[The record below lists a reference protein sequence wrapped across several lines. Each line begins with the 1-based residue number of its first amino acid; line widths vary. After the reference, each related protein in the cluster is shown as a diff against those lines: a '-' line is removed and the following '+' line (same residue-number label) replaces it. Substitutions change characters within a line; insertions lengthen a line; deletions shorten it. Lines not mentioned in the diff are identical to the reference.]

1 MSKYKMLKWAKDL
14 FPIYRSI
21 TGKGT
26 RKTLSY
32 FEKIN
37 PEFKRLKYKT
47 GQKIF
52 DWVVPE
58 EWNIKNSYIEHE
70 SGKKYAQFSKSNLHV
85 VNYSTSINKWIFKD
99 ELLRHIHTRKDLPDA
114 IPYITSYYKKKLGL
128 LFI

>member
-1 MSKYKMLKWAKDL
+1 MLKWAKDL
-14 FPIYRSI
+14 FPIHRSI
-21 TGKGT
+21 TGEGT

-58 EWNIKNSYIEHE
+58 EWNIKNSCIEHE
-70 SGKKYAQFSKSNLHV
+70 SGKRFAEFKKCNLHV
-85 VNYSTSINKWIFKD
+85 VGYSTPINSII
-99 ELLRHIHTRKDLPDA
+99 
-114 IPYITSYYKKKLGL
+114 SKKKIIRPCLYTKR
-128 LFI
+128 